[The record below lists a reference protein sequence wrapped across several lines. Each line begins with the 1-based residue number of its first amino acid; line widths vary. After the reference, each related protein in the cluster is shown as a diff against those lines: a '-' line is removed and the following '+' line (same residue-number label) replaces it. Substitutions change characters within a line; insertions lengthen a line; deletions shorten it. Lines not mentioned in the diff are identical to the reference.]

1 MCVTQSNSSCLPEL
15 ARRVPCELVRVLSVL
30 SRCNGDTCSTL
41 PPVSLCLI
49 ILRLTSDF
57 VCNKIISEMSNL
69 LFDTL

>member
-15 ARRVPCELVRVLSVL
+15 ARRVPPSVL

-69 LFDTL
+69 LLDTL